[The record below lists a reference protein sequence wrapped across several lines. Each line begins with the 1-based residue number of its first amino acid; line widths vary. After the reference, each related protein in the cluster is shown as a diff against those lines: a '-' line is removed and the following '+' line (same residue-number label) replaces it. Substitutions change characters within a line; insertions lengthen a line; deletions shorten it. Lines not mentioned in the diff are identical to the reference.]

1 MLKSLTNTLLKQ
13 STYFKRQIPIFYIY
27 LSILIYFSKVFE
39 MKEFKMEKYSL
50 LTLIMIILSLTV
62 FFV

>member
-27 LSILIYFSKVFE
+27 LSILIYFSNTLNYFFFP
-39 MKEFKMEKYSL
+39 MDL
-50 LTLIMIILSLTV
+50 LNTLFRAFNSYLSY
-62 FFV
+62 

>member
-27 LSILIYFSKVFE
+27 LSILIYFSNTLNYFSFP
-39 MKEFKMEKYSL
+39 MDL
-50 LTLIMIILSLTV
+50 LNTPFRAFNSYLSY
-62 FFV
+62 